1 MGGYH
6 APRQRH
12 KSDDRKPNDAED
24 MARLPNRICASCE
37 KRRLA
42 AYFVEKLGCDGRGFG
57 LISGVN
63 AVQLGGFR
71 LDAGV
76 YGVFVV
82 LDRWFSLK

>member
-1 MGGYH
+1 M
-6 APRQRH
+6 
-12 KSDDRKPNDAED
+12 
-24 MARLPNRICASCE
+24 
-37 KRRLA
+37 

-57 LISGVN
+57 LISCVN

-71 LDAGV
+71 LDAGA